1 MFRLPETTTNS
12 QIAAAAVTIGIAVT
26 THRKIHEG
34 LGEEQKTYTLTDKGL
49 IPGLNIDTSQLLRLH
64 NTGELERT
72 DPTHPFLDALRGVI
86 NRGFL
91 VKWIH
96 ERKTCALT
104 QHPDPRCPR
113 TLYQF
118 AAPAAPSVVGVPE
131 MVQTPHLAVAAAL
144 STLGVPVIKI
154 EGETGPKI
162 FTLPRYGYSL
172 HGLPQLDAKALIEDF
187 KSGKLAIDN
196 PLHPFL
202 WAHSAV
208 RNYKALMDHM
218 AREMPLVFFEDAK
231 GSGRAALI
239 RLDAKSE
246 AFDSSQKFFNR
257 RILSR

>member
-12 QIAAAAVTIGIAVT
+12 QIAAAAVTVGIAVT

-34 LGEEQKTYTLTDKGL
+34 LGEEQKTYTLSDKGI
-49 IPGLNIDTSQLLRLH
+49 IPGLNIDTAQILRLH

-72 DPTHPFLDALRGVI
+72 DPTHPFLDALRGVL
-86 NRGFL
+86 NRHFL

-113 TLYQF
+113 TLYQYGLPS
-118 AAPAAPSVVGVPE
+118 APPVVGVPE
-131 MVQTPHLAVAAAL
+131 VVQTRHISVAAAL

-162 FTLPRYGYSL
+162 FTFPRYGYSL
-172 HGLPQLDAKALIEDF
+172 HGLPQIDAKALIEDF
-187 KSGKLAIDN
+187 TSGKLAIN
-196 PLHPFL
+196 EPLHPFL

-208 RNYKALMDHM
+208 RNYGALMEHM
-218 AREMPLVFFEDAK
+218 KREMPLVFFEDAK

-239 RLDAKSE
+239 RLDAKLD
-246 AFDSSQKFFNR
+246 AFDASQKFFNR